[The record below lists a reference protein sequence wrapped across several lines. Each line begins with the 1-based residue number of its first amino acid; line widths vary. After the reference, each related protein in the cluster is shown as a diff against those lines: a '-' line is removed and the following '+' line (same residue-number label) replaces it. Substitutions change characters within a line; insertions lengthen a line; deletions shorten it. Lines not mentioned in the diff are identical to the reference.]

1 MVVEMEMTCGGA
13 ADTTVGSKPRQL
25 LESSQE
31 EGDRFLTHSLSWLQ
45 AVEIC
50 YLREWIRE
58 EGKPPL
64 KIHTLFTFIE
74 QL

>member
-1 MVVEMEMTCGGA
+1 MTCDGA

-25 LESSQE
+25 LESSQEE

-50 YLREWIRE
+50 YLREWIHE
-58 EGKPPL
+58 EGKLPL
-64 KIHTLFTFIE
+64 KSHTLFTFIE